1 MQDVIR
7 EKKDLRYLK
16 WTKTRQSSG
25 TAGSF
30 LKSYEVIKG
39 KKRYYKL
46 SDYDKVL
53 GIVGHECVNEII
65 AQRLM
70 DHIGIEHLS
79 YTLCHADITVDNRDC
94 ETWLC
99 FSDDFKKPRESKLSI
114 EDYYQQNGRDGESPL
129 DMIIRLGWEQ
139 EAFHALYIDYL
150 IDNRDRHGANM
161 EILRSADKKSYRM
174 APLFDQGLSLVCRCH
189 SVGELSDFDVMAD
202 RRVQS
207 FLGTG
212 STKDNLNLIKKQSL
226 KRYIKKGLP
235 ERDALFTDLYGILE
249 DAYYDRIWEM
259 ITKRYEY
266 VKSI

>member
-1 MQDVIR
+1 MKDVIR
-7 EKKDLRYLK
+7 EKTDLRYLK

-46 SDYDKVL
+46 SDYDKVS

-70 DHIGIEHLS
+70 EHIGIEHLT
-79 YTLCHADITVDNRDC
+79 YTLCHADITIDNRDL

-99 FSDDFKKPRESKLSI
+99 VSDDFKQPRESKMSI
-114 EDYYQQNGRDGESPL
+114 EDYYQLEGREGESPL
-129 DMIIRLGWEQ
+129 EMMSRLGWEE
-139 EAFHALYIDYL
+139 EAFQTLYIDYL
-150 IDNRDRHGANM
+150 TDNRDRHGANI
-161 EILRSADKKSYRM
+161 EILRSPDKRSYRM

-189 SVGELSDFDVMAD
+189 SVDELDGFDVMAD

-207 FLGTG
+207 FFGSG
-212 STKDNLNLIKKQSL
+212 STKDNLMLIKKQSL

-235 ERDALFTDLYGILE
+235 EREVLFSDLSGIL
-249 DAYYDRIWEM
+249 DDVYYNRIWEM
-259 ITKRYEY
+259 ITRRYEY
-266 VKSI
+266 AKGI